1 LEIKSAYRQKQKTN
15 KKTQWKATPA
25 VEVRIS
31 ELKDKMGV
39 KEKRKKKTEQMLVK
53 QLKSCER
60 NIKKLSV
67 TIKRQKLRIIGIEKE
82 RRGKTKVYVT

>member
-1 LEIKSAYRQKQKTN
+1 
-15 KKTQWKATPA
+15 
-25 VEVRIS
+25 
-31 ELKDKMGV
+31 
-39 KEKRKKKTEQMLVK
+39 MLVK

>member
-39 KEKRKKKTEQMLVK
+39 KEKIKKKK
-53 QLKSCER
+53 QNKC
-60 NIKKLSV
+60 
-67 TIKRQKLRIIGIEKE
+67 
-82 RRGKTKVYVT
+82 